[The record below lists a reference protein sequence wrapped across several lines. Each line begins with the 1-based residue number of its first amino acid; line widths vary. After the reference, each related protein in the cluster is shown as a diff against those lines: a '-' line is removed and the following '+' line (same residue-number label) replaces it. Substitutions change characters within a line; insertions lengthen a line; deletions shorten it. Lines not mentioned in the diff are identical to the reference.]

1 MDIEKYTTVAI
12 SILVAAIVKDVWDS
26 FKKTTAQEV
35 KKIKATSIT
44 RRLRLR
50 LIVDAAF
57 AVGLFAGAI
66 GSATLPLSGFV
77 VFSIAFFI
85 SAAFRNI
92 TRFERP
98 VGSVQAW

>member
-57 AVGLFAGAI
+57 AVGLFAGGHRI
-66 GSATLPLSGFV
+66 GYAAALRLRRVFHRVFHQCRLSQHY
-77 VFSIAFFI
+77 SI
-85 SAAFRNI
+85 
-92 TRFERP
+92 
-98 VGSVQAW
+98 